1 VSKSKDA
8 LRVAVI
14 GPGGM
19 GRERCR
25 EIESRPDATIVAA
38 ADNNALVLDHLEA
51 FLEQRVEGYRPGQ
64 IKRYVGEY
72 EFYEMIRKENPDIV
86 CVFSPHSLH
95 DTHVKAAL
103 RGNAHVLVEKPM
115 VNWVGDAVMISKMVL
130 GTGRHLVIC
139 YQRHHTPIYVTA
151 RKVVQD
157 GLIGDITGFEVYLAQ
172 RWGGGG
178 WRGDPRFSGGG
189 QPNDS
194 GSHLQDM
201 LLWIT
206 GLLPT
211 KVEGTTDTR
220 FQDDWGNLVPKFVE
234 INSYSDIIL
243 ENGAQGKLTIIGN
256 TKVGFE
262 EWVVLEGTK
271 GKLEIREGK
280 LLHTKNGSTEEI
292 QPQVPEGYPSSNID
306 NLVGLITGK
315 YNTNYTSVING
326 VRTSWL
332 TNSIILTGKGPAER
346 NTVLCDEVLVRE
358 GTSREEV
365 VSLIKKCAEKGML

>member
-1 VSKSKDA
+1 A
-8 LRVAVI
+8 
-14 GPGGM
+14 
-19 GRERCR
+19 
-25 EIESRPDATIVAA
+25 
-38 ADNNALVLDHLEA
+38 
-51 FLEQRVEGYRPGQ
+51 
-64 IKRYVGEY
+64 
-72 EFYEMIRKENPDIV
+72 
-86 CVFSPHSLH
+86 
-95 DTHVKAAL
+95 
-103 RGNAHVLVEKPM
+103 NAHVLVEKPM

-130 GTGRHLVIC
+130 GTGLHLVIC
-139 YQRHHTPIYVTA
+139 YQRHYTPIYVTA

-157 GLIGDITGFEVYLAQ
+157 GLIGDITAFEVYLAQ

-234 INSYSDIIL
+234 INSYSDITM

-292 QPQVPEGYPSSNID
+292 QPQMPEGYPSSNID

-315 YNTNYTSVING
+315 YSTNYTSVING

-365 VSLIKKCAEKGML
+365 VSLIKRCAEKGML

>member
-1 VSKSKDA
+1 MKSSDA

-38 ADNNALVLDHLEA
+38 ADNNPLVLDHLDA
-51 FLEQRVEGYRPGQ
+51 FLEQRVDGFRPGQ

-72 EFYEMIRKENPDIV
+72 EFYEMIEKEKPDIV
-86 CVFSPHSLH
+86 GVFSPHSLH
-95 DTHVKAAL
+95 DVHIKAAI
-103 RGNAHVLVEKPM
+103 RGGAHVLVEKPM
-115 VNWVGDAVMISKMVL
+115 TNWVGDAVMVVKMAMGAGKHV
-130 GTGRHLVIC
+130 VIC
-139 YQRHHTPIYVTA
+139 YQRHYSPLYVTA
-151 RKVVQD
+151 KRVVSD

-206 GLLPT
+206 GLLPA
-211 KVEGTTDTR
+211 KVEGTTDKR
-220 FQDDWGNLVPKFVE
+220 FEDERGNLVPKFVE
-234 INSYSDIIL
+234 INSYSDITL

-262 EWVVLEGTK
+262 EWVVLQGTK

-280 LLHTKNGSTEEI
+280 LLHTQDGTVREL
-292 QPQVPEGYPSSNID
+292 PQELPEGYPKSNID
-306 NLVGLITGK
+306 NLVGLIRGT
-315 YNTNYTSVING
+315 YSVNYTSAVNG
-326 VRTSWL
+326 LRTSWL
-332 TNSIILTGKGPAER
+332 TNCVVLTGKGPADR
-346 NTVLCDEVLVRE
+346 NTVLADEVLIRE

-365 VSLIKKCAEKGML
+365 VSLIQQCAAKGLL